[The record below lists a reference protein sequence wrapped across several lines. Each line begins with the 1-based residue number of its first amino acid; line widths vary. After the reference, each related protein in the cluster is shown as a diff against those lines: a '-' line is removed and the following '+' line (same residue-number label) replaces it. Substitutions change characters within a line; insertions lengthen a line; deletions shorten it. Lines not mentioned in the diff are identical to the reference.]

1 MKWIL
6 ENLFTLII
14 IASVIAQMV
23 KAVRKNKGGD
33 DEAGEAAPP
42 KEYEFEDPELSERTR
57 RIREEIQRKIAERQR
72 GGAPEPVAA
81 EPDDVGADEG
91 PRDEPPVF
99 TRPAP
104 VAAPEPALATAGAGA
119 WDSRRSAEILEQQA
133 ALAERLREAE
143 LMKAAAIR
151 RAAFET
157 ETSDKGA
164 AVRRE
169 SRGAILQDLRDPQAL
184 RRAFIMRE
192 ILGPPAA
199 LR

>member
-1 MKWIL
+1 MKWIV
-6 ENLFTLII
+6 ENLFTLLI
-14 IASVIAQMV
+14 IASVIAQLV
-23 KAVRKNKGGD
+23 KAVRKQKDGGD
-33 DEAGEAAPP
+33 EEAGDAAPP
-42 KEYEFEDPELSERTR
+42 KEFEFEDPELAERTR
-57 RIREEIQRKIAERQR
+57 RIREEIQRKIAQRQR
-72 GGAPEPVAA
+72 GEAPGPASVETDDAPEVA
-81 EPDDVGADEG
+81 V
-91 PRDEPPVF
+91 DEPPGF

-104 VAAPEPALATAGAGA
+104 VPERPAVAAARAD
-119 WDSRRSAEILEQQA
+119 WDSRRNAEILEQQA
-133 ALAERLREAE
+133 ALAEKLREAE

-157 ETSDKGA
+157 HTSDQSA